1 MGYWCGGLVCGMSR
15 CERWS
20 SLYAVAVDEVAQCRE
35 HNTCAANRASHFF
48 AFVKD
53 VLSAK
58 EI

>member
-1 MGYWCGGLVCGMSR
+1 MSR